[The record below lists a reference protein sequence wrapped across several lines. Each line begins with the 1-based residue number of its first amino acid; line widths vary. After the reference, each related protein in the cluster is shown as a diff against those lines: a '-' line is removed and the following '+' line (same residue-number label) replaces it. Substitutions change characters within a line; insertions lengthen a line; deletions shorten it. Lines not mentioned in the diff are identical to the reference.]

1 MANIKAQLTLVDNM
15 SGPLRAMNRAM
26 SIVLDSCESMNTA
39 TGNAINMERINE
51 ARSVLLRMGD
61 SLEELES
68 RTEKSSDAFS
78 RMAKAI
84 GLAALA
90 RKAFEQIKVGIDYA
104 SDLAEVQNVVDVTF
118 GNSAQSINSWSR
130 ECLEAYGMNEVSA
143 KRYAGTIGAMLKSS
157 GMASDAIVE
166 MSQDMVGLA
175 GDMASFYNL
184 DLETAFEKI
193 RSGVSG
199 ETEPLK
205 QLGINMSVA
214 NLEAYALSQGIEKSY
229 NEMSQAEQVM
239 LRYNYLMST
248 TADAQGDFAR
258 TSDSWANQTRL
269 LSEGWL
275 EFTGVLAENLIPILT
290 SVASGLNDIIAFLTE
305 NADTISA
312 VIVGVAAGVAVLAGA
327 WAIHTAAVW
336 LSVAA
341 TQVLTASFLA
351 NPVIWLAL
359 SIGILVGLMYDW
371 IQSVGGLKNAWE
383 ICKAY
388 LLVGMNAVKLGFFT
402 GVYAV
407 MNLIDALKGAWHSAG
422 TAIANFMGDMKVGVL
437 SILQAMINGAIDII
451 NDFISVLNKIPGV
464 NIEAIEHVTFATTA
478 AAENEAAKQA
488 RKGELDNYKK
498 QLAAS
503 KADRDAKLEGYKA
516 EFDESVKAAKNAYQ
530 QAKNEKDVSSGNDQ
544 ALSDQ
549 ALSDLSSTSDNT
561 KKIADAL
568 DITNANLKYIRDFAS
583 EKAINRYTATEIKI
597 DMTNNNNINSDDD
610 IDGIVAKL
618 KGKLEEE
625 MISTAEGV
633 H

>member
-1 MANIKAQLTLVDNM
+1 MANIKTQLTLIDNM

-26 SIVLDSCESMNTA
+26 NIVLDSCESMHTA
-39 TGNAINMERINE
+39 TGNAIDIAKIHE
-51 ARSVLLRMGD
+51 AREELMRMGD
-61 SLEELES
+61 SLEDLENH
-68 RTEKSSDAFS
+68 TERSTDAFS

-84 GLAALA
+84 GLAALG
-90 RKAFEQIKVGIDYA
+90 RKAFEVLKVGIDYA

-118 GNSAQSINSWSR
+118 GSSAAAIGSWSK

-157 GMASDAIVE
+157 GLAGDAIVE

-193 RSGVSG
+193 RSGISG

-214 NLEAYALSQGIEKSY
+214 NLEAYALAQGIEKSY
-229 NEMSQAEQVM
+229 SEMSQAEQVM
-239 LRYNYLMST
+239 LRYNYLMGT

-269 LSEGWL
+269 LSQSWL

-312 VIVGVAAGVAVLAGA
+312 VLVGVAAGVAVLAA
-327 WAIHTAAVW
+327 SWAIHTAATW
-336 LSVAA
+336 LSFAA
-341 TQVLTASFLA
+341 MQALNASLLA

-359 SIGILVGLMYDW
+359 AIGLLVGLIYDW
-371 IQSVGGLKNAWE
+371 VRSVGGLKNAWE
-383 ICKAY
+383 ICK
-388 LLVGMNAVKLGFFT
+388 LSLIVGMNAVKLGFFT
-402 GVYAV
+402 GIYAV
-407 MNLIDALKGAWHSAG
+407 MDLIDTLKGAWHSAG
-422 TAIANFMGDMKVGVL
+422 TAIANFMGDMKVSVL
-437 SILQAMINGAIDII
+437 SLLQSMINGAIDII

-488 RKGELDNYKK
+488 RNGELENYKK

-503 KADRDAKLEGYKA
+503 KADRDAKLEGYRA
-516 EFDESVKAAKNAYQ
+516 EYDESIKAVKDAYK

-549 ALSDLSSTSDNT
+549 ALSDLNSTSDNT

-568 DITNANLKYIRDFAS
+568 DITNSNLKYIRDFAS

-597 DMTNNNNINSDDD
+597 DMTNHNNINSDDD

-618 KGKLEEE
+618 KDRIEEE

>member
-1 MANIKAQLTLVDNM
+1 
-15 SGPLRAMNRAM
+15 
-26 SIVLDSCESMNTA
+26 
-39 TGNAINMERINE
+39 
-51 ARSVLLRMGD
+51 
-61 SLEELES
+61 
-68 RTEKSSDAFS
+68 
-78 RMAKAI
+78 
-84 GLAALA
+84 
-90 RKAFEQIKVGIDYA
+90 
-104 SDLAEVQNVVDVTF
+104 
-118 GNSAQSINSWSR
+118 
-130 ECLEAYGMNEVSA
+130 
-143 KRYAGTIGAMLKSS
+143 
-157 GMASDAIVE
+157 
-166 MSQDMVGLA
+166 
-175 GDMASFYNL
+175 
-184 DLETAFEKI
+184 
-193 RSGVSG
+193 
-199 ETEPLK
+199 
-205 QLGINMSVA
+205 
-214 NLEAYALSQGIEKSY
+214 
-229 NEMSQAEQVM
+229 
-239 LRYNYLMST
+239 
-248 TADAQGDFAR
+248 
-258 TSDSWANQTRL
+258 
-269 LSEGWL
+269 
-275 EFTGVLAENLIPILT
+275 
-290 SVASGLNDIIAFLTE
+290 
-305 NADTISA
+305 
-312 VIVGVAAGVAVLAGA
+312 
-327 WAIHTAAVW
+327 
-336 LSVAA
+336 
-341 TQVLTASFLA
+341 
-351 NPVIWLAL
+351 
-359 SIGILVGLMYDW
+359 
-371 IQSVGGLKNAWE
+371 
-383 ICKAY
+383 
-388 LLVGMNAVKLGFFT
+388 
-402 GVYAV
+402 